1 MKAVY
6 QKSHIKLIS
15 PSHVLQDITSLLHT
29 IYEVVDA
36 SVNHSPSSSKTLRV
50 KLSVAP
56 DSSQRWRSCTQGAA
70 GKACINTVGG
80 GRGEERAFSG
90 PPLKLPAVSSPRD
103 VFVVMQKGVCFRP
116 VRALFL
122 VVSVS
127 LHLSHSM
134 GFIFNDGGVTEL
146 REPPPPLPPSVPSNT
161 LKETLRDVPSP
172 FDNHSHFSFLQSSLF
187 SPSSP
192 RSLTPPISELLG
204 KYSCVQLNFS
214 H

>member
-1 MKAVY
+1 MYK
-6 QKSHIKLIS
+6 KTKKKPRLNIPITSL
-15 PSHVLQDITSLLHT
+15 LQDITSLLHT

-36 SVNHSPSSSKTLRV
+36 SVNHSPGSSKTLRV

-70 GKACINTVGG
+70 GKSHINTVGG
-80 GRGEERAFSG
+80 VRRRREGILGSH
-90 PPLKLPAVSSPRD
+90 LCCLLSSSARD
-103 VFVVMQKGVCFRP
+103 VFVVMQKGGCFRP

-122 VVSVS
+122 AVSES

-134 GFIFNDGGVTEL
+134 GFIFNDGRGGSD
-146 REPPPPLPPSVPSNT
+146 RAKRGPPPSAPSNT

-187 SPSSP
+187 SPLLLLSSP
-192 RSLTPPISELLG
+192 HPPS
-204 KYSCVQLNFS
+204 
-214 H
+214 